1 MRRRDVNIICD
12 CQRHA
17 IRERQLWRRAWRQ
30 VRRGGAAL
38 AIGVPLTF
46 AAIGVPGEAID
57 AMAAPLKRF
66 HIFTTPAV
74 EHEFLSR
81 RREPRTLTI
90 TPEIMREQFFRSEVP
105 FGWIIYREAKRNNLQ
120 PELVAAVVEAESDFR
135 PRLISEKNAQGLMQI
150 VPSTGRILGTDDLF
164 DPEANVA
171 AGAKYLRYLFD
182 RFSDHRVVLAAYN
195 AGEGNVEKFGG
206 VPPFPETTSYIRRV
220 EERAREYRERVRTSY
235 MLSSRVQTAYA
246 H

>member
-1 MRRRDVNIICD
+1 MRRRDVHIICD

-57 AMAAPLKRF
+57 AMAGPLKRF
-66 HIFTTPAV
+66 HIFTTPVV
-74 EHEFLSR
+74 EHEFLSG

-135 PRLISEKNAQGLMQI
+135 PRLISGKNAQGLMQI

-171 AGAKYLRYLFD
+171 AGAKYL
-182 RFSDHRVVLAAYN
+182 
-195 AGEGNVEKFGG
+195 
-206 VPPFPETTSYIRRV
+206 
-220 EERAREYRERVRTSY
+220 
-235 MLSSRVQTAYA
+235 
-246 H
+246 